1 MVHEKLKQKKI
12 GLRLII
18 YGRRRKIFFWSIKD
32 SFIWVVV
39 AVVVG
44 GDVIVVVV

>member
-1 MVHEKLKQKKI
+1 MKKLKQKKI

-18 YGRRRKIFFWSIKD
+18 YGRLRKIFFWPIKG

-39 AVVVG
+39 AVVVD
-44 GDVIVVVV
+44 GDVGVVVV